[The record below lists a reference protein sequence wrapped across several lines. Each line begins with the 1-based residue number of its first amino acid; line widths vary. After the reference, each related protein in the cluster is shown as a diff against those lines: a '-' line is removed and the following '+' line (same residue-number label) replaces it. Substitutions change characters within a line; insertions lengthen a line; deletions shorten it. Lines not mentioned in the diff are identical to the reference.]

1 MIARSE
7 GITVYHKVFDKNARI
22 EKWRR
27 YNYNAWYFGGK
38 GAGIDKGYDNA
49 NDINVRIAYN
59 QNKDLNI
66 ENFKIGDI
74 IVEGTLQ
81 KDISTQQDLKG
92 QRAYNITTIKDNNY
106 GRTPHI
112 HLGGK

>member
-7 GITVYHKVFDKNARI
+7 GITVYHKVFDKSARI

-27 YNYNAWYFGGK
+27 YNYDAWYFGGK

-81 KDISTQQDLKG
+81 KDINTQQDLKG
-92 QRAYNITTIKDNNY
+92 QPAYNITTIKDNNY